1 VIGSART
8 VKKLGAIVTVA
19 ASLLAGALVVADS
32 FSRSA
37 ASASATTSERPDGE
51 RAALRAV
58 LQRQLKAW
66 ERNDP
71 DAFAALF
78 TRRTQFVIGDGTLL
92 RSRAELRA
100 YMREGFEHF
109 LKGARAEA
117 PIIGIRFLAPDVAVV
132 HTRGGL
138 LLPGDAEVPAERRG
152 IQVNVMTK
160 RQGAWRIAVYQNTRI
175 CETPSSDP
183 ELVECGESSP
193 GQPGR

>member
-1 VIGSART
+1 VIGRART

-58 LQRQLKAW
+58 LHRQLKAW
-66 ERNDP
+66 DRNDP

-138 LLPGDAEVPAERRG
+138 LLPGDAEVPPERRG